1 MELSESK
8 AGNGIQSKIDIKL
21 NYDSGVLDFRKNE
34 SAPVHC
40 NIPNTNVQPKQQ
52 ECQFAN

>member
-21 NYDSGVLDFRKNE
+21 NNDSGVLDFRNNE

-40 NIPNTNVQPKQQ
+40 NIPNNNVQPKQQ
-52 ECQFAN
+52 KCQFAN